1 MTDKPKTILVRP
13 NEDGSHS
20 LTLIR
25 GIWQMRYDQNGRT
38 RRITLRTSDYSQAQ
52 KLRDSNYKIMIANG
66 ATMSAGRGRKGIKET
81 LRNNPSSMIAIYS
94 RTQSVGGDL
103 PQYIVRVNGVLI
115 TETDDI
121 EEARAAR
128 NAYVEEK
135 L

>member
-1 MTDKPKTILVRP
+1 MIDKSKIILVRP
-13 NEDGSHS
+13 NEDNSHA

-25 GIWQMRYDQNGRT
+25 GIWQMRFERDGRT
-38 RRITLRTSDYSQAQ
+38 KRITLRTSDYGQAQ
-52 KLRDSNYKIMIANG
+52 KLRDSNYKMMVANG
-66 ATMSAGRGRKGIKET
+66 AIMSAGRGRKGIKET

-103 PQYIVRVNGVLI
+103 PPYIVRVNGVLI
-115 TETDDI
+115 TETDDL
-121 EEARAAR
+121 EKARAAR